1 MYFVKLASIDC
12 ILSVIAAEL
21 QKREFLDYKQQLS
34 VHVNNTI
41 TLFFYKELRI
51 FSRTRVS

>member
-1 MYFVKLASIDC
+1 MCFVKLASIDC

-21 QKREFLDYKQQLS
+21 QKREFLDYEQQLS

-51 FSRTRVS
+51 FSRTRDA